1 MVVARGERT
10 MKRCSWCGQDELYCR
25 YHDEEWGVPVY
36 DDRKHFEFMVLES
49 AQAGLSWLT
58 ILRKREVYRRAY
70 AGFDP
75 QVVADYGEAQIKELL
90 ENPGIVRNER
100 KIRASLNNARRFL
113 EVQEAF
119 GSFSDYLWA
128 FVGHRPVVNAWQQ
141 EREIPAQT
149 ALSVAISKDL
159 KQRGFQ
165 FLGPIIIYSHLQAT
179 GLVNDH
185 IVDCFRYQEIIAQGE
200 EIIKGDI
207 KEGIR
212 IACGNY
218 LGWNGIIIG

>member
-58 ILRKREVYRRAY
+58 ILRKREAYRTAY

-185 IVDCFRYQEIIAQGE
+185 VVDCFRYQEIIAQGE
-200 EIIKGDI
+200 NNRGS
-207 KEGIR
+207 KEGMR

-218 LGWNGIIIG
+218 LGRNGIITG

>member
-1 MVVARGERT
+1 

-58 ILRKREVYRRAY
+58 ILRKREAYRTAY
-70 AGFDP
+70 AGFVP
-75 QVVADYGEAQIKELL
+75 QVVADYGETQIKELL

-185 IVDCFRYQEIIAQGE
+185 VVDCFRYQEIIAQGE
-200 EIIKGDI
+200 K
-207 KEGIR
+207 
-212 IACGNY
+212 
-218 LGWNGIIIG
+218 

>member
-1 MVVARGERT
+1 MVVARGDRT

-58 ILRKREVYRRAY
+58 ILRKREAYRTAY

-185 IVDCFRYQEIIAQGE
+185 VVDCFRYQEIIAQGE
-200 EIIKGDI
+200 K
-207 KEGIR
+207 
-212 IACGNY
+212 
-218 LGWNGIIIG
+218 

>member
-1 MVVARGERT
+1 

-58 ILRKREVYRRAY
+58 ILRKREAYRTAY

-75 QVVADYGEAQIKELL
+75 QLVADYGEAQIKELL

-185 IVDCFRYQEIIAQGE
+185 VVDCFRYQEIIAQGE
-200 EIIKGDI
+200 K
-207 KEGIR
+207 
-212 IACGNY
+212 
-218 LGWNGIIIG
+218 

>member
-1 MVVARGERT
+1 LVVARGERT

-58 ILRKREVYRRAY
+58 ILRKREAYRTAY

-185 IVDCFRYQEIIAQGE
+185 VVDCFRYQEIIAQGE
-200 EIIKGDI
+200 K
-207 KEGIR
+207 
-212 IACGNY
+212 
-218 LGWNGIIIG
+218 

>member
-58 ILRKREVYRRAY
+58 ILRKREAYRTAY

-185 IVDCFRYQEIIAQGE
+185 VVDCFRYRELVNRE
-200 EIIKGDI
+200 KNKKGTVDPVVL
-207 KEGIR
+207 
-212 IACGNY
+212 AY
-218 LGWNGIIIG
+218 SLF

>member
-1 MVVARGERT
+1 

-58 ILRKREVYRRAY
+58 ILRKREAYRTAY

-75 QVVADYGEAQIKELL
+75 QVVADYGEVQIKELL

-185 IVDCFRYQEIIAQGE
+185 VVDCFRYQEIIAQGE
-200 EIIKGDI
+200 K
-207 KEGIR
+207 
-212 IACGNY
+212 
-218 LGWNGIIIG
+218 

>member
-58 ILRKREVYRRAY
+58 ILRKREAYRTAY

-185 IVDCFRYQEIIAQGE
+185 VVDCFRYQEIIAQGE
-200 EIIKGDI
+200 K
-207 KEGIR
+207 
-212 IACGNY
+212 
-218 LGWNGIIIG
+218 

>member
-58 ILRKREVYRRAY
+58 ILRKREAYRTAY

-185 IVDCFRYQEIIAQGE
+185 VVDCFRYQEIIAQGE
-200 EIIKGDI
+200 
-207 KEGIR
+207 
-212 IACGNY
+212 N
-218 LGWNGIIIG
+218 

>member
-1 MVVARGERT
+1 

-58 ILRKREVYRRAY
+58 ILRKREAYRTAY

-185 IVDCFRYQEIIAQGE
+185 VVDCFRYQEIIAQGE
-200 EIIKGDI
+200 K
-207 KEGIR
+207 
-212 IACGNY
+212 
-218 LGWNGIIIG
+218 